1 MIRHWFTGVLW
12 LGLGACASKAPPPTT
27 ATPSPVE
34 ICSEGKTPGPGG
46 TCKNKVS
53 ASATPVTNSTAPERK
68 FTVFERPAKGGELGD
83 LVGSWIGE
91 DSDGSASYELQI
103 FGDGRYTQT
112 ITTLN
117 PTSGRA
123 PGSCHQ
129 SGTVRLEGSQLV
141 WFYELNSCNT
151 DYEGREDPDELIE
164 QSRRHFVISMSSYQI
179 HYNRA
184 R

>member
-1 MIRHWFTGVLW
+1 MIRHWLTGTLW

-34 ICSEGKTPGPGG
+34 ICPEGKTPGPGG
-46 TCKNKVS
+46 GCRDKAPAPA
-53 ASATPVTNSTAPERK
+53 ASAATSAAPERK
-68 FTVFERPAKGGELGD
+68 FTVFERPAQGGDLGS

-103 FGDGRYTQT
+103 SGDGRYTQT

-117 PTSGRA
+117 PASGRA
-123 PGSCHQ
+123 PGSCYQ
-129 SGTVRLEGSQLV
+129 SGTVRLEGSRVV
-141 WFYELNSCNT
+141 WFYEQNSCNT
-151 DYEGREDPDELIE
+151 DYEGREDPDELLE

-179 HYNRA
+179 HYSRA